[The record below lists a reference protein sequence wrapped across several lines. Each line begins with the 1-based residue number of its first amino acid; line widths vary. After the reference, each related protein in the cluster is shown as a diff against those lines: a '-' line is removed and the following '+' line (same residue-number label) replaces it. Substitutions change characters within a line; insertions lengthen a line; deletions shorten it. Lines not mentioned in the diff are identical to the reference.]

1 MARIVMKF
9 GGTSVGDI
17 ARIRNVAAHVKREC
31 DAGHDVAVV
40 VSAMSGETNRLVSLT
55 RDIARVH
62 DVREYDV
69 VVSAGEQ
76 VSVGLLAMALQD
88 VGVAARSWLGWQIPI
103 ETSDVHGAARISTI
117 DARAIT
123 ALFEEKRVAVIAGFQ
138 GVSSAGRLTTLGR
151 GAGV

>member
-17 ARIRNVAAHVKREC
+17 ARIRNVAAHVKREF

-40 VSAMSGETNRLVSLT
+40 VSAMSGETNRLVGLT

-62 DVREYDV
+62 DAREYDV

-76 VSVGLLAMALQD
+76 VVSAC
-88 VGVAARSWLGWQIPI
+88 WPWPC
-103 ETSDVHGAARISTI
+103 RISGLP
-117 DARAIT
+117 RA
-123 ALFEEKRVAVIAGFQ
+123 VG
-138 GVSSAGRLTTLGR
+138 SAGKFRSRQAMCMARRALP
-151 GAGV
+151 A